1 MREIRLILD
10 AMPVR
15 DGAGVALNRIFGY
28 HNKPAFDPFLMLD
41 DFSND
46 DPNNYLAGFP
56 MHPHRGIETITYLLE
71 GYAEHEDSLGN
82 KGTIG
87 KGDIQWMTAGSGII
101 HQEMPKPD
109 SQGRMYGFQL
119 WTNLPAS
126 NKMMP
131 PRYQDIKAGQIPTL
145 QAAEGV
151 LLKLICGEYQGVKGP
166 VEDIMIDPQYW
177 DIRLES
183 GTEFV
188 IPTPIEYTAFIYC
201 YEGEV
206 VIKDKLLHKH
216 QVVLFDNGPGIK
228 LHTLDSSAKLL
239 FCCGKALH
247 EPIAWRGPIVMNT
260 PGEIKDAFDELEN
273 GTFIR

>member
-109 SQGRMYGFQL
+109 TQGRMYGFQL

-126 NKMMP
+126 HKMMP

>member
-1 MREIRLILD
+1 
-10 AMPVR
+10 
-15 DGAGVALNRIFGY
+15 
-28 HNKPAFDPFLMLD
+28 
-41 DFSND
+41 
-46 DPNNYLAGFP
+46 
-56 MHPHRGIETITYLLE
+56 
-71 GYAEHEDSLGN
+71 
-82 KGTIG
+82 
-87 KGDIQWMTAGSGII
+87 
-101 HQEMPKPD
+101 
-109 SQGRMYGFQL
+109 
-119 WTNLPAS
+119 
-126 NKMMP
+126 
-131 PRYQDIKAGQIPTL
+131 
-145 QAAEGV
+145 
-151 LLKLICGEYQGVKGP
+151 
-166 VEDIMIDPQYW
+166 MIDPQYW

-216 QVVLFDNGPGIK
+216 QVVLFDNGPGVK